1 MCGIRT
7 RRNSAKRYEGEGA
20 PFPLQFGIGSTETLR
35 TGSGPV
41 SVPVSVWWC
50 CCGRDK
56 DFILGGGSMAI
67 LKNESRV
74 SRTDGDS
81 SPAGSASSQE
91 EDEEEPCPGIGKAET
106 DASDSSDVDS
116 GMESDEF
123 DPAELGEPGTQLCQV
138 GNQSCGIP
146 LDLCD
151 LPDLGS
157 ILSLETWNECLSEEE
172 RFMLAE
178 DLPDMDRETFG
189 YTLKE
194 LLSGQNFHFGCP
206 LGTLF
211 SRLKGGLCDPRIV
224 LYRRGLSFLQQRE
237 HYHHLCKYQN
247 SMVRSLVGIREAWQ
261 NCSVYSIEERLR
273 LLNILRSQKSLSHER
288 KGDVGIEMDSE
299 SADSDDWYSN
309 KRFKIGQQFAKP
321 SLDITPHEI
330 GMAREPVKL
339 GKEYSKGVLKVTAP
353 KVPAHQNIG
362 EVGIYPSSLKHGTVL
377 KSRVATPQLALSQQD
392 KYAGYDMGASKRTKH
407 HIGGD
412 HDDMEE
418 GYDGSQGDWIAGPR
432 RAVTKSRLPKT
443 GKKKEPQRR
452 YDAGMYSDQEPEDYG
467 GFSHSQGKSRNAEHA
482 VTIASYGHES
492 RELTRNADYADR
504 EWVYPTTGRAQ
515 NHMLTNPLQRNKMH
529 EEAMSSGHSVKSDNW
544 NSRAKNCKVG
554 NEYKAGKSKAGNE
567 LKNTLYQPVPRQMGD
582 SYLQKD
588 PRARILQGK
597 MKNNMTQCDGMDV
610 DYSSGATMISQS
622 EETESDSSDQVEDD
636 GYRNSAVKKL
646 EHQSG
651 DVAGHHA
658 GVVRSTYNPKKPN
671 KLVKVDKKG
680 ISDFSDAGRS
690 IHTQDVESYPV
701 KGKHG
706 RLVKKA
712 LVPPPNE
719 RLTYPEKRYKGM
731 ANMDHS
737 PQQSFYSHD
746 YGSGVM
752 DEYMENLDE
761 ISKSRGGKNTINK
774 LGNMMETSD
783 VQAIDATEERS
794 NMPLMGCNSVPKK
807 LKRKVDGHYLNELDE
822 SLHLQLSPEQQ
833 QIDDLNVLRKG
844 KRKADAETDN
854 LTVIT
859 ADLVTSEKDKD
870 VELKAK
876 PQKKPFTLIT
886 PTIHT
891 GFSFSIVH
899 LLSAVR
905 KGMITPHME
914 DTILTANHLEEDNR
928 PKRKTEEQ
936 NKMHQVVNGT
946 HLPYSLE
953 NMDKHSSEY
962 AGQNILPSLTV
973 QEIVDRVRSN
983 PGDPCILET
992 QEPLQDLIR
1001 GVLKIFSSKTAPLG
1015 AKAWKPLVVYEKS
1028 NRSWSWAGPVAS
1040 SLSDTD
1046 NAEEETSSEAW
1057 GIPHKMLV
1065 KLVDAFANWLKSG
1078 QETLQQIGSLPP
1090 PPTSL
1095 LSNLDEKERFK
1106 DLRAQKSLNTISPSS
1121 DEVRTYFRREEFLR
1135 YSVPDR
1141 AFSYT
1146 AADGKKSIVAPL
1158 RRGGGKPTSKARDH
1172 FMLKPDRP
1180 PHVTILCLVRDATAR
1195 LPGSIGTRADV
1206 CTLLRDSQY
1215 IVENISDAQVNQ
1227 VVSGALDRLHYERD
1241 PCVQFDSERK
1251 LWVYLHRDREEEDF
1265 EDDGTSSTKKWKRQ
1279 RKDSIDQSDIGAVND
1294 VDAGVLVGGSSSG
1307 QDHVDDLN
1315 VDAAFI
1321 SAGEK
1326 AELVSEDMRPDM
1338 ENIHPLVDTTT
1349 VSKKSQGNWDGPG
1362 VNSLRENRLV
1372 CQENSTDEDFDDETF
1387 SQERPIRLQYD
1398 LTMKNGLY

>member
-1 MCGIRT
+1 
-7 RRNSAKRYEGEGA
+7 
-20 PFPLQFGIGSTETLR
+20 
-35 TGSGPV
+35 
-41 SVPVSVWWC
+41 
-50 CCGRDK
+50 
-56 DFILGGGSMAI
+56 MAI

-81 SPAGSASSQE
+81 SPAGSASSR
-91 EDEEEPCPGIGKAET
+91 EDEEEPCAGIGKAET

-123 DPAELGEPGTQLCQV
+123 DPAELGDPGTQLCQV
-138 GNQSCGIP
+138 GNQSCSIP

-211 SRLKGGLCDPRIV
+211 NRLKGGLCDPRIV

-261 NCSVYSIEERLR
+261 NCSVYGIEERLR

-299 SADSDDWYSN
+299 SADSDDWYLN
-309 KRFKIGQQFAKP
+309 KRFKMRQQFAKP
-321 SLDITPHEI
+321 SFDITPHEI

-339 GKEYSKGVLKVTAP
+339 GKENSKGVLKVTAP
-353 KVPAHQNIG
+353 KVPAHQGIG
-362 EVGIYPSSLKHGTVL
+362 ELGIYPSSLKHGTVS
-377 KSRVATPQLALSQQD
+377 KSRVATPQLALTQQD
-392 KYAGYDMGASKRTKH
+392 KSAGYDMGASKRTKH

-418 GYDGSQGDWIAGPR
+418 GYDGSQGDWIAGRR

-452 YDAGMYSDQEPEDYG
+452 YDAGVYSDQEPEGYG
-467 GFSHSQGKSRNAEHA
+467 GFSHSEGKSRNAEHA

-504 EWVYPTTGRAQ
+504 EWAYPTTGRAQ

-529 EEAMSSGHSVKSDNW
+529 EEAISSGHSVKSDNW

-567 LKNTLYQPVPRQMGD
+567 SKNTSYQPVPRQMGD

-597 MKNNMTQCDGMDV
+597 MKNNMTQYDGMDV

-636 GYRNSAVKKL
+636 GYHNSAVKKL
-646 EHQSG
+646 EHRSG
-651 DVAGHHA
+651 DVVGHHA

-671 KLVKVDKKG
+671 KLMKVDKKG

-712 LVPPPNE
+712 LVPHPNE

-761 ISKSRGGKNTINK
+761 ISKSRGGKNMINK

-783 VQAIDATEERS
+783 VQTIDATEERS

-807 LKRKVDGHYLNELDE
+807 PKRKVDGHYLNELDE

-844 KRKADAETDN
+844 KRKAGAETDN

-905 KGMITPHME
+905 KAMITPHME

-928 PKRKTEEQ
+928 TKQKTEEQ
-936 NKMHQVVNGT
+936 SKMHQVVNGT

-1015 AKAWKPLVVYEKS
+1015 AKSWKPLVVYEKS

-1040 SLSDTD
+1040 SLSDND

-1090 PPTSL
+1090 PPPSL

-1180 PHVTILCLVRDATAR
+1180 PHVTILCLVRDAAAR

-1294 VDAGVLVGGSSSG
+1294 VDAGVLAGGSSSG

-1338 ENIHPLVDTTT
+1338 ENIHPLMDTTT
-1349 VSKKSQGNWDGPG
+1349 VIKKSQVNWDGPG
-1362 VNSLRENRLV
+1362 VNSLREKRLLPLK
-1372 CQENSTDEDFDDETF
+1372 QIWHPS
-1387 SQERPIRLQYD
+1387 RPVTEGPASLKSEILLPRMISAALRM
-1398 LTMKNGLY
+1398 LES